1 MEGCGVPPKGRHI
14 RAGGDDA
21 PGAAARP
28 LRPSALRR
36 VQGLPPRAGCVRVG
50 EQEAPRAHLA
60 SPAAT
65 ALHGVNLARPVR
77 EAHGAPASARCTC
90 HSKALERLPS
100 VQGQR
105 APRVVVDRRRR
116 RRRRALLEASISRQQ
131 HAVVDRHGARTRRR
145 YRPRGVSTDQDK
157 ASADDQTAGPRA
169 CQDGAVEARG
179 TRVRNQGRE
188 APAAQA
194 RVYASLGPSQDD
206 PRASGAPQEGVSCP
220 ACRYIFLH
228 FCILGIL
235 HGTQTC
241 LDPADA
247 ELEKKALLARCERRM
262 AALSQPPP
270 MPSLEQGASI
280 NDYPLPKLRRRRHEA
295 LTTHKNIMT
304 SLKAPRIY
312 DMPVAGTVYDMRRHP
327 EHWPYTD
334 VDRVWCWPQ
343 EYVAS
348 LNVAPP
354 DDAPASDDPLA
365 VFVGTD
371 PTLTELPWLAFSH
384 KMQFEP
390 TPASSST
397 LPPRLH
403 AYRRQKTEGDAYGD
417 GFDASVQAQ
426 TKHLVAQVSAQIHFN
441 TQRRRQLE
449 EESRQLPR
457 PVAPPS
463 SAIDYAQLRKH
474 NMALRIQAQY
484 RGHRGRQAAHEI
496 RAQHFVLVRG
506 RAIRKGLC
514 EECADQKAVLLCK
527 SCEESRHFCPQ
538 CWVHV
543 HSTRRRKNHVPMP
556 MVAPPKTDHRTLIDS
571 RPPPIV
577 TASPERPLPPTSDMT
592 ASAPQPTVDTTSRP
606 LLTDVLAAPHVDTAL
621 KLEKPRA
628 VVKPWAKKAKT
639 SVTAASVDALSVQPT
654 MVPAAAAVPQG
665 AEVLGPRNTEIAKST
680 KEPEAPRATTE
691 APVVA
696 PTETAS
702 VAKPRAS
709 ADKPWKKKAH
719 SAPTRS
725 VLSADEPVAITD
737 AAPVSTEPTA
747 APGNEP
753 SSSDPPSAAISP
765 SNVRTSADTASSQPA
780 AIAAADKGKD
790 NKAASMRETSVE
802 VPPSTAPSTEVLAS
816 SAPVENTLIAQASNE

>member
-1 MEGCGVPPKGRHI
+1 MKTP
-14 RAGGDDA
+14 DQ
-21 PGAAARP
+21 AAALIQARWKGVAYRQKAATFERAVTTLQARQRGRYVRRRFVEYKGFRLEQAAFESESKKRRERIWHHQQQLLYMESISP
-28 LRPSALRR
+28 DQYEKLMALRQARAAR
-36 VQGLPPRAGCVRVG
+36 VIQKRWNDYRAYKANARLEWSSTDDEDDDDERYWKQASVASSTQSSIGTAPAPDAAIDPEVYLQTKTRLQQTIKQRVHALART
-50 EQEAPRAHLA
+50 APWKHAVPEYATKAEKLQLRKLAYTRLSDQAKTTHAHLA
-60 SPAAT
+60 HHKKEFRA
-65 ALHGVNLARPVR
+65 
-77 EAHGAPASARCTC
+77 
-90 HSKALERLPS
+90 
-100 VQGQR
+100 QR
-105 APRVVVDRRRR
+105 
-116 RRRRALLEASISRQQ
+116 
-131 HAVVDRHGARTRRR
+131 
-145 YRPRGVSTDQDK
+145 
-157 ASADDQTAGPRA
+157 
-169 CQDGAVEARG
+169 
-179 TRVRNQGRE
+179 
-188 APAAQA
+188 
-194 RVYASLGPSQDD
+194 
-206 PRASGAPQEGVSCP
+206 
-220 ACRYIFLH
+220 
-228 FCILGIL
+228 
-235 HGTQTC
+235 
-241 LDPADA
+241 ADA